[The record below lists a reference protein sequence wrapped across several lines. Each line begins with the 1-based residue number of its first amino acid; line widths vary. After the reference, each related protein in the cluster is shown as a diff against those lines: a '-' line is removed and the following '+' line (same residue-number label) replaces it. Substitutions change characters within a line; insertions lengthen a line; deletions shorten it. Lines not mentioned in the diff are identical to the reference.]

1 MAKYKLVATSTTIIR
16 TDDGSF
22 IPADP
27 DNADYQ
33 VYLGWLAAGNSPDA
47 ADPVV
52 VPDPPPPAD
61 SLAALDPQAQAL
73 LATLGQLLSVDMQI
87 VANDF
92 AANYV
97 LAVQGKLNFPAPA

>member
-1 MAKYKLVATSTTIIR
+1 MADYKLGLNNSFIIR
-16 TDDGSF
+16 T
-22 IPADP
+22 ADEAIISL
-27 DNADYQ
+27 DAGNADYQ
-33 VYLGWLAAGNSPDA
+33 KYLIWVASGNTPDA

-73 LATLGQLLSVDMQI
+73 LATLGQLLSVDMQT

-97 LAVQGKLNFPAPA
+97 LAVQGKLNFPAPK